1 MSNSHGFALAKPNE
15 SLLDLTV
22 VSETKEI
29 FELDDLSRTGKL
41 SEKMVSKNNLS
52 LERSFEESR

>member
-1 MSNSHGFALAKPNE
+1 MPKPNE

-29 FELDDLSRTGKL
+29 FELDELEFSRTGKL
-41 SEKMVSKNNLS
+41 SEKMVSKNNLY
-52 LERSFEESR
+52 LE